1 MTRYGFI
8 RDKLELKI
16 LILFVLSRLPA
27 PIDLDSLAE
36 LVLCDNGITY
46 FDFIEALG
54 ELVSTN
60 HVVEEDG
67 YYVITDKGFQDGA
80 VTESSVPYS
89 VRIKAEQ
96 SAQEMAKEL
105 RRKSMI
111 KATHTERENGITVSL
126 SLSDG
131 LGDIINMDILAGSEK
146 QAVIIENNFKK
157 NAEHIYNAVVKILL
171 SEDLCKDQ
179 QDDQQKEQKEQ
190 KEQEK
195 HGDEWDQES

>member
-8 RDKLELKI
+8 RDKLEVKI
-16 LILFVLSRLPA
+16 LILFILNRLPA

-46 FDFIEALG
+46 FDFIEDLS

-60 HVVEEDG
+60 HVIEEDG
-67 YYVITDKGFQDGA
+67 YYVITDKGNQNGS
-80 VTESSVPYS
+80 VIENTVPYS
-89 VRIKAEQ
+89 VRMKAEQ
-96 SAQEMAKEL
+96 GAQEMSKIL
-105 RRKSMI
+105 KRKAMI
-111 KATHTERENGITVSL
+111 KAKHTEHENGIMVSL

-157 NAEHIYNAVVKILL
+157 NAEHIYNAVVNILL
-171 SEDLCKDQ
+171 SEDLCK
-179 QDDQQKEQKEQ
+179 EREAYV
-190 KEQEK
+190 
-195 HGDEWDQES
+195 ES